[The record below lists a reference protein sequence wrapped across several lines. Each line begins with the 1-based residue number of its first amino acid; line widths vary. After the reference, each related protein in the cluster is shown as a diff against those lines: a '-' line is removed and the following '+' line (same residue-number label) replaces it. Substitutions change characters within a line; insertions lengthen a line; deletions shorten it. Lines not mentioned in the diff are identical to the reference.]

1 MVKYTDT
8 TVKLEASVVKEVSSV
23 LEPDQTLTA
32 YVREVVY
39 RDVKRKK
46 LKLASRAYREFLK
59 QNPVEK
65 EELEAWE
72 KADLVSS
79 PSEISSASKRK
90 P

>member
-8 TVKLEASVVKEVSSV
+8 TVKLESSVVKEVSSV
-23 LEPDQTLTA
+23 LEPNQTLTS

-46 LKLASRAYREFLK
+46 LKQASRAYREFLE
-59 QNPVEK
+59 QNPEEK

-72 KADLVSS
+72 KADLVSI
-79 PSEISSASKRK
+79 PAASSRRK
-90 P
+90 Q